1 MIRIIHKFKGRR
13 NSGTAGSSD
22 MNRTGLS
29 PFPASAFLC
38 GLLFHMVASGGLS
51 FQMTNWPLSS
61 SLTSN
66 QARIPW
72 ERARVFDSSS

>member
-1 MIRIIHKFKGRR
+1 MGLQTSEDSEPKGVVHPCFHRDFMIRIIHTFKGRR

-22 MNRTGLS
+22 MNRTGFS

-51 FQMTNWPLSS
+51 FQMTN
-61 SLTSN
+61 
-66 QARIPW
+66 
-72 ERARVFDSSS
+72 